1 MGGHEKVEQALSF
14 LRDRRP
20 LGDTME
26 ADELLLQVELL
37 DLLGEEGIQNLPLLE
52 RLQYLDEEVTALDP
66 YSS

>member
-1 MGGHEKVEQALSF
+1 
-14 LRDRRP
+14 
-20 LGDTME
+20 ME

-52 RLQYLDEEVTALDP
+52 RLQYLDEEATALEP